1 MNKTTRI
8 FSITHEQDVDGLF
21 CGAIL
26 KNAFRNT
33 LVFLTNHSHQNA
45 KKVAE
50 VLEKNVAKSKKPGT
64 IVFSDL
70 SISSTEDVNEIEES
84 SVKAKE
90 YGWDLIWLDHHYWNE
105 EIRAECDHLL
115 T

>member
-8 FSITHEQDVDGLF
+8 FSITQEQDVDGLF

-90 YGWDLIWLDHHYWNE
+90 YGWDPIWLDHH
-105 EIRAECDHLL
+105 
-115 T
+115 

>member
-33 LVFLTNHSHQNA
+33 LVFLTNHGHQNA

-50 VLEKNVAKSKKPGT
+50 VLEKNIAKSKKPGT

-70 SISSTEDVNEIEES
+70 SINSTEDVNEIES
-84 SVKAKE
+84 TNTIT
-90 YGWDLIWLDHHYWNE
+90 LE
-105 EIRAECDHLL
+105 ENYNNCIR
-115 T
+115 